1 MYLSKLFGKAVKDDF
16 AGLSVRSHILLLKAG
31 FIRESVAGRYFLLPM
46 GMRVVQKIKKVVKT
60 EMDKAGAQEMICP
73 VLHPLE
79 LWQETNRTNTVGF
92 ELMTIK
98 DRRGASF
105 ALGGTAE
112 EMMIDVVRKFQISYK
127 DLPLHIYQFSTKFRD
142 EMRAKGGLFRLR
154 EFIMKDGYSFHANEQ
169 DFKIEYDQMKKTYSN
184 IYSTLGLNALVVE
197 ADNGYIGG
205 EYCHEFIVESDA
217 GEGRFLSTKDG
228 TYCAHED
235 VAVFHKEDKNTDEP
249 LLDMHEIEA
258 VRGNTMQDGVD
269 LHKLPLWLQIKDVMF
284 VDETGRFVLAVIRGD
299 YEVNETKL
307 LNISK
312 SCALRAATD
321 EEIIDLVGSVPG
333 FISPVGIRDNLKEG
347 VKLLIVADDSLTKI
361 HNMYGGSNRKNID
374 LKNVNINK
382 DYEPDIIGDIAMAQ
396 AGFKTQKT
404 FQELESKKGVEVGNI
419 FQLGYHYSTKMK
431 NATYID
437 SDNKEK
443 PYYMGCYGIGIER
456 TMTTVAEIH
465 NDEKGLVW
473 PEVIAPY
480 KYVIIPIGDAGFK
493 KGEDLYQRLTANGV
507 DVAFDDRS
515 ASAGY
520 KFKDADLIGYPYQ
533 IVISDKTLANGE
545 NMGELVVRKTGE
557 KTLIN
562 IDEIIS

>member
-16 AGLSVRSHILLLKAG
+16 AGLSVRSHILLLKAW
-31 FIRESVAGRYFLLPM
+31 FIRESVAWRYFLLPM
-46 GMRVVQKIKKVVKT
+46 WMRVVQKIKKVVKN
-60 EMDKAGAQEMICP
+60 EMDKAWAQEMICP

-105 ALGGTAE
+105 ALGWTAE

-127 DLPLHIYQFSTKFRD
+127 DLPFHIYQFSTKFRD
-142 EMRAKGGLFRLR
+142 EMRAKGWLFRLR
-154 EFIMKDGYSFHANEQ
+154 EFIMKDGYSFHVNES
-169 DFKIEYDQMKKTYSN
+169 DFQKEYQQMKTTYSN
-184 IYSTLGLNALVVE
+184 IYSTLWLNALVVE
-197 ADNGYIGG
+197 ADNWYIGW

-217 GEGRFLSTKDG
+217 WEWRFLSTKDWS
-228 TYCAHED
+228 YCAHED
-235 VAVFHKEDKNTDEP
+235 VAVFHKEDKNIDEP
-249 LLDMHEIEA
+249 LLEMHEVKA
-258 VRGNTMQDGVD
+258 VRWNTMEDGVQ
-269 LHKLPLWLQIKDVMF
+269 LHNLPLWLQIKDVMF
-284 VDETGRFVLAVIRGD
+284 VDETGRFVLAVIRWD
-299 YEVNETKL
+299 YDVNETKL

-312 SCALRAATD
+312 SCALRPATD

-333 FISPVGIRDNLKEG
+333 FISPVWIRDNLKEW

-361 HNMYGGSNRKNID
+361 HNMYGWSNRKNID
-374 LKNVNINK
+374 LKNVNIK
-382 DYEPDIIGDIAMAQ
+382 RDYQPDLIGDIAMAQ

-404 FQELESKKGVEVGNI
+404 FQELESKKWVEVWNI

-431 NATYID
+431 NATFID

-456 TMTTVAEIH
+456 TMTTIAEIH
-465 NDEKGLVW
+465 CDEKWLVW
-473 PEVIAPY
+473 PEVVAPY
-480 KYVIIPIGDAGFK
+480 KYVIIPIGDAWYI
-493 KGEDLYQRLTANGV
+493 KGEDLYQRLTANWV

-533 IVISDKTLANGE
+533 IVISDKTLANWE
-545 NMGELVVRKTGE
+545 NMWELFVRKTWE
-557 KTLIN
+557 KSLVNIN
-562 IDEIIS
+562 DIIS